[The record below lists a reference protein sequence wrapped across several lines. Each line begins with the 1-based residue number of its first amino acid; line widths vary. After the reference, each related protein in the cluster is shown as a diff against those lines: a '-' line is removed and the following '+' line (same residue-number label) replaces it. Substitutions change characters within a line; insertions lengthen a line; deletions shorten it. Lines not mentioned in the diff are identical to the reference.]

1 MTVSVRARDGTLPVD
16 MRNTT
21 TILNCSYRA
30 FALRHKEWLHSH
42 VLCGR
47 ECVSINTCHLYAI
60 DSITNTEIHFYIAS
74 AREGSLGKLR
84 TGPLTNFMIRD
95 IYSTRSLATTC
106 RSRRCSAVLIDIDG
120 LQLGSSE
127 PHSLDLQKG
136 CIVGVELVLR
146 ARNSNM
152 SCASLAAT
160 TSPCSCGGLNRR

>member
-42 VLCGR
+42 VSYGR
-47 ECVSINTCHLYAI
+47 ECVSKYQYLPFIC

-106 RSRRCSAVLIDIDG
+106 RSRRCSAVLID
-120 LQLGSSE
+120 QMVCNSA
-127 PHSLDLQKG
+127 
-136 CIVGVELVLR
+136 R
-146 ARNSNM
+146 ASPT
-152 SCASLAAT
+152 ALIFKKAA
-160 TSPCSCGGLNRR
+160 